1 MEGVE
6 VRSAE
11 GDEKESSM
19 KNKIVQEDLQYI
31 HDNYDFHDFFTGST
45 ILITGCAGFLGY
57 YFMQYFVR
65 YAKELGIKK
74 IIALDNFKLFGAQWL
89 ENLAKESGIIDLHA
103 FDVISGDINSIK
115 DAEKTDI
122 IIHMASIASP
132 TFYRKYPIEA
142 LDANVWGLRKLL
154 NYYREKTL
162 KGFLFFSSSEI
173 YGDPFPEFIPT
184 GEEYLGNVATIGP
197 RACYDEAK
205 RFGETLCYLYADHYN
220 LPISIVRPF
229 NNYGP
234 GLRLDDKRLPADFAK
249 AVFENKDINIFS
261 DGTPTRTFCYI
272 SDAILGYL
280 KTLAHNKF
288 DYFNIGMDIPE
299 ISIREIAE
307 VYVETARGLF
317 GYTGNI
323 KFKKPD
329 DKEYLTNNP
338 HRRCPKINKARNV
351 LNYNPTIL
359 PQEGVKRFLK
369 FIKINQGVL

>member
-1 MEGVE
+1 
-6 VRSAE
+6 
-11 GDEKESSM
+11 M
-19 KNKIVQEDLQYI
+19 KNKIIQEDLQYI
-31 HDNYDFHDFFTGST
+31 HNNYGSKKFFSNST

-57 YFMQYFVR
+57 YFMQYFAR
-65 YAKELGIKK
+65 YAAEIGIKK
-74 IIALDNFKLFGAQWL
+74 IIALDNFKLFRAQWL
-89 ENLAKESGIIDLHA
+89 ENLAKESEIIDLHT
-103 FDVISGDINSIK
+103 FDIISGDINSIR
-115 DAEKTDI
+115 DAEQADI

-132 TFYRKYPIEA
+132 TFYRKYPIDT

-154 NYYREKTL
+154 DYYKERTL

-184 GEEYLGNVATIGP
+184 GEEYFGNVATIGP

-205 RFGETLCYLYADHYN
+205 RFGETLCYLYANRYN
-220 LPISIVRPF
+220 LPITIVRPF

-249 AVFENKDINIFS
+249 AVFKNRDIDIFS
-261 DGTPTRTFCYI
+261 DGKPTRTFCYV

-280 KTLAHNKF
+280 KTLTYNKF
-288 DYFNIGMDIPE
+288 DYFNIGIDKPE

-307 VYVETARGLF
+307 VYVEIARELF

-323 KFKKPD
+323 KFKNPD

-338 HRRCPKINKARNV
+338 SRRCPKIDKARNI
-351 LNYNPTIL
+351 LNYNPIIL
-359 PQEGVKRFLK
+359 PQEGIKRFLK
-369 FIKINQGVL
+369 FIKINRGAL